1 MALLATMSIALRNVM
16 EEIIFANCKNID
28 PLLFS
33 ASYGLFGTGL
43 IGAMLL
49 VAQVLPGPDN
59 GVQALIDSFRI
70 YPRCAIEL
78 LRSSLILTSSHPPRS
93 SLLYLS
99 VSVCLKHVIHPQLPS
114 LPFSPPSCH
123 PALTCPPLGGRSAML
138 SHLPSLPSLALR

>member
-1 MALLATMSIALRNVM
+1 MAQMSPLNGLMLLSILIVVVGTLLSCSYELANELFTVDVDVMYMFGVAMALLATMSIALRNVM

-78 LRSSLILTSSHPPRS
+78 FRSSLILTSSHPPRS
-93 SLLYLS
+93 
-99 VSVCLKHVIHPQLPS
+99 
-114 LPFSPPSCH
+114 
-123 PALTCPPLGGRSAML
+123 
-138 SHLPSLPSLALR
+138 